1 MRTRMVIEAIS
12 WKLIVGKARGT
23 IFIDATVEREIGDEA
38 RGEKAAFSLGSDV
51 YRIDFVS
58 TK

>member
-1 MRTRMVIEAIS
+1 MVIEAIL
-12 WKLIVGKARGT
+12 WKLIIRKARGT
-23 IFIDATVEREIGDEA
+23 ISIDATVEWEIGNEA
-38 RGEKAAFSLGSDV
+38 RGEKAAFSLESDV